1 MNTHTVISFENVS
14 FAFGEKIIIINFS
27 TQIKSG
33 EHICLMGESGAG
45 KTTLLNSIVGLTS
58 PVNGA
63 IKVFDLDVNHQ
74 NIKQIRSFV
83 AWLPQEI
90 NLPYDFAYEVI
101 ENAFNLK
108 VNKHLVFSKDKL
120 FELFANVGLEKEI
133 YEQPLQK
140 LSGGE
145 RQRFMLVAALLL
157 EKKILL
163 LDEPTSALDGN
174 TRDKLISFLKTFTD
188 TTILAIS
195 HSEQFAKSF
204 DKTIILD
211 KLKNGND

>member
-1 MNTHTVISFENVS
+1 MEENKITISVENVS
-14 FAFGEKIIIINFS
+14 FVFGEKTIIKNLSI
-27 TQIKSG
+27 QIKNG

-58 PVNGA
+58 PANGK
-63 IKVFDLDVNHQ
+63 IKVFDLELNHL

-90 NLPYDFAYEVI
+90 NLPYDFAFEVI
-101 ENAFNLK
+101 ENAFKLK
-108 VNKHLVFSKDKL
+108 VNRNLVFSKDKL
-120 FELFANVGLEKEI
+120 FELFANVGLEKGI
-133 YEQPLQK
+133 YEQPMQK

-174 TRDKLISFLKTFTD
+174 TRDKLINFLKTLTS

-195 HSEQFAKSF
+195 HDEQFAKSF
-204 DKTIILD
+204 DRTIILN
-211 KLKNGND
+211 KLKG